1 MKYFKQP
8 FELETRKT
16 IRILIYGEAGIG
28 KTTFALS
35 APNAVLLDFDGGVQR
50 INIRHRVPTLQVH
63 SWEEVAPALDEI
75 RNASNIQSIVVDTA
89 GKMLDYMD
97 AYIIR
102 NDSRLGKRDGALTMQ
117 GFGVRKRM
125 FIDFI
130 KQVSLMG
137 KNVVFVAHEREE
149 KQGEVVKKRPE
160 IGGSSAGDLIKEM
173 DLAGYM
179 QAIGKDR
186 TITFDPNECYYA
198 KNTCSL
204 PERLKLPVLVDA
216 NGNAT
221 GENNALAMIILKY
234 QKKQEE
240 DNKEIGKYNDLIEN
254 IKKQIDNINNADD
267 ANAYISI
274 MQEMDNNKQHI
285 FDSKMVA
292 RNLYSERVKKLG
304 LKYNS
309 ETKQY
314 E

>member
-1 MKYFKQP
+1 MSLFKQP
-8 FELETRKT
+8 FEIEPRKT
-16 IRILIYGEAGIG
+16 LRILIYGEPGIG
-28 KTTFALS
+28 KSTLALS
-35 APNAVLLDFDGGVQR
+35 TQNAVLLDFDGGVQR
-50 INIRHRVPTLQVH
+50 INKSHRAPTLRVH
-63 SWEEVAPALDEI
+63 SWEDVAPALNEI
-75 RNASNIQSIVVDTA
+75 RNTPSIQCIVVDTA

-125 FIDFI
+125 FIDFLQ
-130 KQVSLMG
+130 QVSLMG
-137 KNVVFVAHEREE
+137 KNVVFVAHVREE

-160 IGGSSAGDLIKEM
+160 IGGSSAGDLIMEM
-173 DLAGYM
+173 DLVGFMLAV
-179 QAIGKDR
+179 GKDR
-186 TITFDPNECYYA
+186 VITFDPNECYYA
-198 KNTCSL
+198 KNTCCL
-204 PERLKLPVLVDA
+204 PDKIKIPILVDKY
-216 NGNAT
+216 GNIIR
-221 GENNALAMIILKY
+221 ENNILTTIIDKY
-234 QKKQEE
+234 MQKQEE
-240 DNKEIGKYNDLIEN
+240 DNKEIGKYNDLIDS
-254 IKKQIDNINNADD
+254 IKTQIENINNADD

-285 FDSKMVA
+285 FNSKMVA